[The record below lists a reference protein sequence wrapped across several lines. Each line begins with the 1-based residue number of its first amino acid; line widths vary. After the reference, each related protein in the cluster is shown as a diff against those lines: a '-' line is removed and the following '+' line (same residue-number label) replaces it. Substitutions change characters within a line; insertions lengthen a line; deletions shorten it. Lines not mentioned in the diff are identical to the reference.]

1 MRDRHFALGRVVT
14 FSWHRNHSDRSWHL
28 IRALA
33 NVRRRTTRGA
43 TGAGCGGGEL
53 TNYDGRTTEGVALSV
68 VAAEMRAIELDA
80 LHGGIG
86 CGLGGA

>member
-1 MRDRHFALGRVVT
+1 LAADSETELFGFAVSGQP
-14 FSWHRNHSDRSWHL
+14 
-28 IRALA
+28 RASLS
-33 NVRRRTTRGA
+33 
-43 TGAGCGGGEL
+43 
-53 TNYDGRTTEGVALSV
+53 SV

>member
-1 MRDRHFALGRVVT
+1 LELERTALRDFGLKVTSKASPLCFRARV
-14 FSWHRNHSDRSWHL
+14 
-28 IRALA
+28 
-33 NVRRRTTRGA
+33 
-43 TGAGCGGGEL
+43 
-53 TNYDGRTTEGVALSV
+53 TTEGVALSV